1 MPRNTAVLSWTRVD
15 DPSTPLGASPSTA
28 LGASSST
35 PLRAS
40 WIELELHR
48 PPCNEI
54 GSPTLDALEQF
65 VEYVGGQH
73 AWARA
78 IIVRSSIPAGFCA
91 GADLRELHD
100 RMRRV
105 AAGDRAAAVRTFLE
119 RIHRVLAAFD
129 ASPLAT
135 IAAVHGVTFGGG
147 FEVALACDL
156 IVADRTARFAFP
168 ELRLGLIPGF
178 GGIPRLTRSVGH
190 HVVQDLLL
198 TGRSINA
205 SKALELGLVSQ
216 VAAPGEA
223 LALARDVARQI
234 AKLDSTAVAAAK
246 QLVKPRAPLTDEE
259 RRAEIDLFCTLCD
272 RPEVEAALEKFVAS
286 SSLQPY
292 LP

>member
-1 MPRNTAVLSWTRVD
+1 MPRNTEVLSWSRVEA
-15 DPSTPLGASPSTA
+15 PSTSLGA
-28 LGASSST
+28 G
-35 PLRAS
+35 

-54 GSPTLDALEQF
+54 GSATLDALEQF
-65 VEYVGGQH
+65 IEYVVGQH

-78 IIVRSSIPAGFCA
+78 IIVRSSVPAGFCA
-91 GADLRELHD
+91 GADLRELYE
-100 RMRRV
+100 RMRHT
-105 AAGDRAAAVRTFLE
+105 AAADRIAGVRAFLE
-119 RIHRVLAAFD
+119 RIHRVLAALET
-129 ASPLAT
+129 SPLPA

-178 GGIPRLTRSVGH
+178 GGIPRLKRSVGQH
-190 HVVQDLLL
+190 LVQDLLL

-205 SKALELGLVSQ
+205 TKALEVGLVSQ

-223 LALARDVARQI
+223 LSLARDVARQI
-234 AKLDSTAVAAAK
+234 AKLDPTAVAAAK
-246 QLVKPRAPLTDEE
+246 QFVKPRTPLTDEE
-259 RRAEIDLFCTLCD
+259 RRAEIDLFCTLCA
-272 RPEVEAALEKFVAS
+272 RPAVEAALEKFVES